1 VPKRIRNTDQQAN
14 ELADILRRILYLRP
28 HWKAVLPENVAAMK
42 AYLDEERLKGNASGL
57 NFNLVYNIGVI
68 LAREP
73 GAITMGEFSHALNVP
88 LSTATRIADWMV
100 GHGYVQRKRDPDDR
114 RVVRLSLTD
123 TGQELYR
130 TINHFMLE
138 RVEALLGNFTPKE
151 REDLIVLMQKLMDA
165 LEKGINERTK
175 SEGVNQ

>member
-1 VPKRIRNTDQQAN
+1 MPKRIRNTDQQVS

-28 HWKAVLPENVAAMK
+28 HWKAVVPENMAAMK
-42 AYLDEERLKGNASGL
+42 AYLDEERLKGNSSGV

-68 LAREP
+68 LTREQ
-73 GAITMGEFSHALNVP
+73 GAITMGEFGYALNVP

-100 GHGYVQRKRDPDDR
+100 DHGYVQRKRDPGDR

-123 TGQELYR
+123 SGQELYR
-130 TINHFMLE
+130 TINQFILE
-138 RVEALLGNFTPKE
+138 RVEGLLSKFTPKE

-165 LEKGINERTK
+165 MEKGNNERIK